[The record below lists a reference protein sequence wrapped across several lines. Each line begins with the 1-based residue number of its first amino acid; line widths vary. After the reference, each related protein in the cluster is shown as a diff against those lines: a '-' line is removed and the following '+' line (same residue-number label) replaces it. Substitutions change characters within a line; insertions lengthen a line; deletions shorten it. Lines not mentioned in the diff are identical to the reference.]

1 MAENLK
7 TTYVS
12 QLDEMTSISADDLIL
27 VSQLNTSKSS
37 VEYASKKISY
47 GTLSGIMLNGIDDKI
62 ANGIDARTKDLS
74 DAISANYDAIS
85 ALNEKEKNCESA
97 IIKVANCVN
106 QAKHDIQVLSSKIY
120 AKDNERLTNY
130 EQLCNA
136 IHSTSSYLSTAIIY
150 VSGQVD
156 SNHSAITNDIAYLS
170 TQHNVLSTQLSNQ
183 LSTKILQLSNCVSS
197 DISVLSDGIS
207 AISGSLDT
215 TRSEIN
221 TLRNELSA
229 LADDIGGYDYS
240 DDIDSLKFNVFD
252 NRGNVGILCAQIED
266 IKESLDE
273 EKNYVKFWG
282 IFNSF
287 DDIGD
292 VQAKMSEGDI
302 IVVGDVE
309 YYLDDRGSLQ
319 SFGSETSAQYWN
331 DTHRKVDLSAQYWN
345 DTYRKVDLSAGLWN
359 KAVDD
364 QLKISVLTK
373 SELND
378 IDDPDSKTIYFC
390 TDSD

>member
-27 VSQLNTSKSS
+27 VSQLNTSKSL

-74 DAISANYDAIS
+74 NAISANYDAIS
-85 ALNEKEKNCESA
+85 TLNEKEKSCESA

-106 QAKHDIQVLSSKIY
+106 QAKHDIQILSSKIQTEI
-120 AKDNERLTNY
+120 DERLTSY

-136 IHSTSSYLSTAIIY
+136 INSTSSYLSTAIIY

-156 SNHSAITNDIAYLS
+156 SNCSAITSDIAYLS
-170 TQHNVLSTQLSNQ
+170 TQHDVLSTQLGNQ
-183 LSTKILQLSNCVSS
+183 LSTKILQLSSRISS
-197 DISVLSDGIS
+197 DISALSGEIS
-207 AISGSLDT
+207 AISGNLDAA
-215 TRSEIN
+215 RSEIN
-221 TLRNELSA
+221 SLRNDLGD
-229 LADDIGGYDYS
+229 LADEIRGYDYR
-240 DDIDSLKFNVFD
+240 DDIADLKFNVFNND
-252 NRGNVGILCAQIED
+252 GNVGVLCSQIED

-273 EKNYVKFWG
+273 KKNYVKFFG
-282 IFNSF
+282 IFDSF

-292 VQAKMSEGDI
+292 IQAKMTEGDT

-319 SFGSETSAQYWN
+319 PFGSETSAQYWN
-331 DTHRKVDLSAQYWN
+331 GTCHKVDLS
-345 DTYRKVDLSAGLWN
+345 SGLWN

-364 QLKISVLTK
+364 QLKIQVLSK
-373 SELND
+373 SELTS
-378 IDDPDSKTIYFC
+378 IVDPDNKTIYFC
-390 TDSD
+390 TDS